1 MNTGSMRL
9 SIRDEDALMAV
20 FVTFSVG
27 LVVEDE
33 RSTFMLGYAS
43 FASLESG

>member
-9 SIRDEDALMAV
+9 SIREEDGLRGV

-33 RSTFMLGYAS
+33 RSTFILGYAS